1 MSLWPIS
8 RYRLPAT
15 THNQLEMTGVF
26 HTAANNSLGLRYWC
40 LSFIGDSWLA
50 VGVGLCFSV
59 LALQQVGN
67 LSSMYHTFY
76 SMTARIGLSPHNELD
91 KWKMDG
97 YIYLCAV

>member
-1 MSLWPIS
+1 
-8 RYRLPAT
+8 
-15 THNQLEMTGVF
+15 MTGVF
-26 HTAANNSLGLRYWC
+26 HMAANNSLGLRYWC

-76 SMTARIGLSPHNELD
+76 FMTARIGLSPHNELD